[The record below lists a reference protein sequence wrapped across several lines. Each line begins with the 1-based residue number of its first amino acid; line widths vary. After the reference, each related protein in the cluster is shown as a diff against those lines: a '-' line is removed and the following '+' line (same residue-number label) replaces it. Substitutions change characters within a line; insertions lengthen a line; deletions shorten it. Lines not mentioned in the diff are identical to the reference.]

1 MSYVQL
7 VPAGFYDPPWKYPPD
22 ELALDIG
29 YHLAYG
35 AGTAV
40 SFALVS

>member
-7 VPAGFYDPPWKYPPD
+7 VPAGLYELPWKYPPKD
-22 ELALDIG
+22 VAMEVG

-35 AGTAV
+35 AGLSVAQRAV
-40 SFALVS
+40 T